1 MPRFYFDV
9 YNDVSTLDDA
19 GSDLAD
25 IETARG
31 VALDV
36 LSDLTPHFPANGA
49 VGRHRVIVRG
59 QSGECV
65 LEAVLTY
72 QCVMMSDEEN

>member
-25 IETARG
+25 IHTARG

-36 LSDLTPHFPANGA
+36 LSDLAPHFPANGA
-49 VGRHRVIVRG
+49 VWHHRVIVRG
-59 QSGECV
+59 QSGKRL

-72 QCVMMSDEEN
+72 QCVMMCDEKN